1 VLFTI
6 LTVGSAGMERD
17 VDVPRQLGQVL
28 QAVVILVLALRVLA
42 FRWTARRARG
52 AVGGKA

>member
-1 VLFTI
+1 
-6 LTVGSAGMERD
+6 MERD